1 MVSGPPQEV
10 APPAHG
16 IGDWEEIAIKFW
28 PASVDCPTCTLP
40 KSCGLGTLIRLRLA
54 SVLVTASPD
63 SAMTGRPEIAGLVA
77 MVRVAVRKP
86 CVPPLGWNFTPRKQD
101 PPAAIV
107 NGRPLNEQLPV
118 VGEKSAALVP
128 ASGSDVTWTAVLV
141 EGFEM
146 LILAW

>member
-16 IGDWEEIAIKFW
+16 ICDWAEIAIKFW
-28 PASVDCPTCTLP
+28 LGSVDCPTCTLP
-40 KSCGLGTLIRLRLA
+40 KSCGLGTLMRPRPA

-86 CVPPLGWNFTPRKQD
+86 CVPPLGWHFTPRKQD
-101 PPAAIV
+101 PPPCAQ
-107 NGRPLNEQLPV
+107 RREPL
-118 VGEKSAALVP
+118 K
-128 ASGSDVTWTAVLV
+128 
-141 EGFEM
+141 
-146 LILAW
+146 